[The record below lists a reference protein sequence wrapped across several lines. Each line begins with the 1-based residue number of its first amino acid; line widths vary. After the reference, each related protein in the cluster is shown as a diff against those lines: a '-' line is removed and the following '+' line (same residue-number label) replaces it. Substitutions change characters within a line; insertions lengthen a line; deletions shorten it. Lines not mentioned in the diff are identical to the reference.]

1 MTNFIISEFN
11 AQTQE
16 LTTREMTDEEQAQ
29 YLIDCERVAQFEA
42 AEKERQAEADTAK
55 LAVETKL
62 AALGLDMD
70 TIKAIAKLG

>member
-16 LTTREMTDEEQAQ
+16 LTTREMTNEEQAQ
-29 YLIDCERVAQFEA
+29 YLIDCERAAQLEA
-42 AEKERQAEADTAK
+42 AEKERQAEADAAK
-55 LAVETKL
+55 AVVETKL
-62 AALGLDMD
+62 AALGLDVD